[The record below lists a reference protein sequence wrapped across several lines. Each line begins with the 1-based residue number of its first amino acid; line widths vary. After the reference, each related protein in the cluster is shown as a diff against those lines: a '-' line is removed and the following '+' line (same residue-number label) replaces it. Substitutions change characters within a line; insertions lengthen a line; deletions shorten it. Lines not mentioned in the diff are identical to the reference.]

1 MDMSTAI
8 LSLSEN
14 GQLEKIRR
22 KWLNTRACRLS
33 SSNDS
38 DELQLSSFWGLFLIC
53 GIACFL
59 ALLFYFCSIV
69 KDFKRYSPQ
78 QSQPESAQSGST
90 SRQIKRFLSFV
101 DEKEDEF
108 KLKLKRK
115 RLEML
120 SRGGAEDQQ
129 TANRVLH
136 TNEESGIY
144 LEGHNVNATYF
155 SSSN

>member
-22 KWLNTRACRLS
+22 KWLNTRACRQS
-33 SSNDS
+33 SSDDS
-38 DELQLSSFWGLFLIC
+38 DELHLNSFWGLFLVC
-53 GIACFL
+53 GIACFV
-59 ALLFYFCSIV
+59 ALLVYFCLIV
-69 KDFKRYSPQ
+69 KQFKRHVPQ
-78 QSQPESAQSGST
+78 QSEALSTQSNLPSV
-90 SRQIKRFLSFV
+90 RLRRFLSFV

-120 SRGGAEDQQ
+120 SRGSAEDQQ
-129 TANRVLH
+129 QPKRIIH

-144 LEGHNVNATYF
+144 QEGDNGSATYF
-155 SSSN
+155 H